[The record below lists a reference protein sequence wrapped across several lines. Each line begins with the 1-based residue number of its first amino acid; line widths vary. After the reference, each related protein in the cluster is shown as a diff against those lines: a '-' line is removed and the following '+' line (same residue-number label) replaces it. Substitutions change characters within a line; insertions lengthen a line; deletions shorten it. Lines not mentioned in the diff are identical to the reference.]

1 MIERSSTQS
10 ARHPAN
16 SEIRPNIRR
25 KVLALIKKVDGEIAA
40 ERAMLPTNDPYAEAR
55 RGRARAISTGN
66 LKRGRPPGAGHGR
79 IGPRLPVA

>member
-1 MIERSSTQS
+1 MIERSSTQT

-16 SEIRPNIRR
+16 AEIRPDIRR
-25 KVLALIKKVDGEIAA
+25 KVLALVKQADAEIAA
-40 ERAMLPTNDPYAEAR
+40 ERAKLPTSDPYAEAR